1 MLLGN
6 LVFVSGIDTA
16 NDNRV
21 SCDLV
26 TIIHICIAMSLSMIT
41 KDYVMHGMDSMN
53 RCFKVMDLVNFFH
66 LYTTYS

>member
-1 MLLGN
+1 M
-6 LVFVSGIDTA
+6 FVSGIDTA

-26 TIIHICIAMSLSMIT
+26 TVIHISNAMSLSMIT

-53 RCFKVMDLVNFFH
+53 ECFKVMDLVNFFH